1 METFENSPLH
11 HPNQCSCFHLV
22 IFFIYFFLLGA
33 GGACGLLLN
42 GIFFWGGSC
51 LGHSLAKAKTG
62 NSFRGGVYSNLNV
75 FGACL
80 IHIS

>member
-1 METFENSPLH
+1 M
-11 HPNQCSCFHLV
+11 
-22 IFFIYFFLLGA
+22 
-33 GGACGLLLN
+33 CGLLLN

-51 LGHSLAKAKTG
+51 LVHSQAKTG
-62 NSFRGGVYSNLNV
+62 NSYGGGVYSNLDV